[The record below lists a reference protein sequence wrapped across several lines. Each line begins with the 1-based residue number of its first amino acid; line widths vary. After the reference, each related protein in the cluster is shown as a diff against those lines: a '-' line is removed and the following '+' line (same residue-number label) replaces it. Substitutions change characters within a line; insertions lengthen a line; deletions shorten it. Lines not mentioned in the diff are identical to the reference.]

1 MNMDNLTPEFT
12 CIKCGGPY
20 KLEGMEASNK
30 AMAAKV
36 TMIRCTCTK
45 CGFMELRM
53 DNKALNQVMGNK
65 KN

>member
-1 MNMDNLTPEFT
+1 MDNLTPEFT
-12 CIKCGGPY
+12 CIKCGSPY

-30 AMAAKV
+30 AMPGAKV

-53 DNKALNQVMGNK
+53 DNKAFAQAMENK
-65 KN
+65 KK

>member
-1 MNMDNLTPEFT
+1 MDNLTPEFT
-12 CIKCGGPY
+12 CIKCGSPY

-30 AMAAKV
+30 TMGAKV

-53 DNKALNQVMGNK
+53 DDKAFAQAMENK

>member
-1 MNMDNLTPEFT
+1 MDNLTPEFT
-12 CIKCGGPY
+12 CIKCGSPY

-30 AMAAKV
+30 AMPGAKV

-53 DNKALNQVMGNK
+53 DNKAFAQAMETK